1 MISWRSFDSL
11 KQNAGALL
19 SAFGLN
25 ALELDRLL
33 NNHPNEQKETSGS
46 LGGGKPSHADR
57 LGSAPIPIGVHPNFT
72 RANWTTASRKHVYRF
87 ISSGKWSQSRSGGS
101 GGCGDGFRQREAI
114 EKTGLKPAPD
124 DFLTIIRRQQ
134 LGKLKIYLGPCPG
147 VGKTYQMLIEGNR
160 LRRQGVDVVIGYVE
174 PHDRPETTAQIG
186 DLEIVP
192 PLVAKYH
199 GITLKEMD
207 LDAVLARKPTVALVD
222 ELAHTNAPQSRNR
235 KRYEDVQDLLRAG
248 INVIATVNIQHFESL
263 YNIVEEAT
271 GVRVKERVP
280 DEVVT
285 QADQIVNIDLPAED
299 LLERLQAGKIYP
311 KERVEAA
318 LANFFTSKNLTRLR
332 EMTLSEMANI
342 LDRINREGA
351 ELESNPGGLGQVMV
365 AIGSSGPDPGRP
377 LRKTARLA
385 AQLNAQWYAVYV
397 RTPSES
403 AVKID
408 ATVQRQIADTL
419 EAARKM
425 GGLVISLKHE
435 DVAQALMSFV
445 KEYGITHVI
454 LGRPGKK
461 ALVASYWC

>member
-1 MISWRSFDSL
+1 MADSD
-11 KQNAGALL
+11 N
-19 SAFGLN
+19 
-25 ALELDRLL
+25 
-33 NNHPNEQKETSGS
+33 PN
-46 LGGGKPSHADR
+46 
-57 LGSAPIPIGVHPNFT
+57 
-72 RANWTTASRKHVYRF
+72 
-87 ISSGKWSQSRSGGS
+87 
-101 GGCGDGFRQREAI
+101 
-114 EKTGLKPAPD
+114 LKPRPD

-147 VGKTYQMLIEGNR
+147 VGKTYQMLLEGNR

-174 PHDRPETTAQIG
+174 PHDRPETSAQIG
-186 DLEIVP
+186 ELEIVP

-263 YNIVEEAT
+263 YNIVEDVT
-271 GVRVKERVP
+271 RVKVKERVP
-280 DEVVT
+280 DEIIT
-285 QADQIVNIDLPAED
+285 QADQVVNIDLPAED

-318 LANFFTSKNLTRLR
+318 LANFFTSKNLSRLR
-332 EMTLSEMANI
+332 EMTLSETANI
-342 LDRINREGA
+342 LDRKNREEA
-351 ELESNPGGLGQVMV
+351 ETESNAGGLGQVMV
-365 AIGSSGPDPGRP
+365 AISSRGPDPGRL

-408 ATVQRQIADTL
+408 ATVQRQVADTL
-419 EAARKM
+419 EAAQKM

-435 DVAQALMSFV
+435 NVSQALISFA
-445 KEYGITHVI
+445 KEYGITHVVI
-454 LGRPGKK
+454 GRPGKK
-461 ALVASYWC
+461 ALRLFGRALHDELIQELPGTDLVII

>member
-1 MISWRSFDSL
+1 MPAAE
-11 KQNAGALL
+11 N
-19 SAFGLN
+19 
-25 ALELDRLL
+25 
-33 NNHPNEQKETSGS
+33 PN
-46 LGGGKPSHADR
+46 
-57 LGSAPIPIGVHPNFT
+57 
-72 RANWTTASRKHVYRF
+72 
-87 ISSGKWSQSRSGGS
+87 
-101 GGCGDGFRQREAI
+101 
-114 EKTGLKPAPD
+114 LKPTPD

-134 LGKLKIYLGPCPG
+134 LGKLKIYLGPSPG
-147 VGKTYQMLIEGNR
+147 VGKTYQMLVEGNR
-160 LRRQGVDVVIGYVE
+160 LRKQGVDVVIGYVE
-174 PHDRPETTAQIG
+174 PHDRPETSAQIG
-186 DLEIVP
+186 ELEIVP

-207 LDAVLARKPTVALVD
+207 LDAVLARKPTIALVD

-263 YNIVEEAT
+263 YNIVEDVT
-271 GVRVKERVP
+271 GVKVKERVP
-280 DEVVT
+280 DEVIT
-285 QADQIVNIDLPAED
+285 QADQVVNIDLPAED

-318 LANFFTSKNLTRLR
+318 LANFFTSKNLSRLR
-332 EMTLSEMANI
+332 EMTLSETANI
-342 LDRINREGA
+342 LDRRNREGA
-351 ELESNPGGLGQVMV
+351 ELESNFGGIGQVMV
-365 AIGSSGPDPGRP
+365 AISSRGPDPGRL

-397 RTPSES
+397 RTPNES

-419 EAARKM
+419 EAAQKM

-435 DVAQALMSFV
+435 NVAQALISFA
-445 KEYGITHVI
+445 KEYGITHVV

-461 ALVASYWC
+461 SLRLFNRALHDELIRELSEVDLVII

>member
-1 MISWRSFDSL
+1 MADSD
-11 KQNAGALL
+11 N
-19 SAFGLN
+19 
-25 ALELDRLL
+25 
-33 NNHPNEQKETSGS
+33 PN
-46 LGGGKPSHADR
+46 
-57 LGSAPIPIGVHPNFT
+57 
-72 RANWTTASRKHVYRF
+72 
-87 ISSGKWSQSRSGGS
+87 
-101 GGCGDGFRQREAI
+101 
-114 EKTGLKPAPD
+114 LKPRPD

-147 VGKTYQMLIEGNR
+147 VGKTYQMLLEGNR

-174 PHDRPETTAQIG
+174 PHDRPETSAQIG
-186 DLEIVP
+186 ELEIVP

-263 YNIVEEAT
+263 YNIVEDVT
-271 GVRVKERVP
+271 GVKVKERVP
-280 DEVVT
+280 DEIIT
-285 QADQIVNIDLPAED
+285 QADQVVNIDLPAED

-318 LANFFTSKNLTRLR
+318 LANFFTSKNLSRLR
-332 EMTLSEMANI
+332 EMTLSETANI
-342 LDRINREGA
+342 LDRKNREGA
-351 ELESNPGGLGQVMV
+351 ETESNAGGLGQVMV
-365 AIGSSGPDPGRP
+365 AISSRGPDPGRL

-408 ATVQRQIADTL
+408 ATVQRQVADTL
-419 EAARKM
+419 EAAQKM

-435 DVAQALMSFV
+435 NVSQALISFA
-445 KEYGITHVI
+445 KEYGITHVVI
-454 LGRPGKK
+454 GRPGKK
-461 ALVASYWC
+461 ALRLFGRALHDELIQELPGTDLVII

>member
-1 MISWRSFDSL
+1 MAVTD
-11 KQNAGALL
+11 N
-19 SAFGLN
+19 
-25 ALELDRLL
+25 
-33 NNHPNEQKETSGS
+33 PN
-46 LGGGKPSHADR
+46 
-57 LGSAPIPIGVHPNFT
+57 
-72 RANWTTASRKHVYRF
+72 
-87 ISSGKWSQSRSGGS
+87 
-101 GGCGDGFRQREAI
+101 
-114 EKTGLKPAPD
+114 LKPTPD

-147 VGKTYQMLIEGNR
+147 VGKTYQMLVEGNR

-174 PHDRPETTAQIG
+174 PHNRPETTAQIG
-186 DLEIVP
+186 ELEIVP

-207 LDAVLARKPTVALVD
+207 LDAVIERKPTIALVD
-222 ELAHTNAPQSRNR
+222 ELAHTNTPQSRNR

-263 YNIVEEAT
+263 YNIVEDVT
-271 GVRVKERVP
+271 GVKVKERVP
-280 DEVVT
+280 DEIIT
-285 QADQIVNIDLPAED
+285 QADQVVNIDLPAED

-311 KERVEAA
+311 RERVEAA

-332 EMTLSEMANI
+332 EMTLSETANI
-342 LDRINREGA
+342 LDRRNREGA
-351 ELESNPGGLGQVMV
+351 EQESNAGGLGQVMV
-365 AIGSSGPDPGRP
+365 AISSRGPDPGRL

-408 ATVQRQIADTL
+408 ATVQRQVADTL
-419 EAARKM
+419 EAAQKM

-435 DVAQALMSFV
+435 NVAQALISFA
-445 KEYGITHVI
+445 KEYGITHVVI
-454 LGRPGKK
+454 GRPGKK
-461 ALVASYWC
+461 SVRLFTRALHDELIQELPGTDLVII